1 MDGPTPERARSDVSD
16 RSTQTEHPGVTD
28 DDMTVRIVGPGR
40 AGQSFARGFAVSGVR
55 AELLARSADV
65 TRAAFD
71 VDAVLI
77 CAPDMAIAEVAAA
90 IEPGDAAVLH
100 CSGVTTLEPLAA
112 HPRHGSLHPLMALPD
127 ASTGSTRLV
136 GGGWFAVAGDPIAG
150 RLVDALGGRSFAVS
164 DANRAR
170 YHATAAVAANHLV
183 ALLGQVERL
192 AASIEVPVEAFLD
205 LAAGSFDDVQRVGAA
220 VALTGPAA
228 RGDQSTLDAHR
239 SSLPSDEV
247 ELYEVLAAAAARLAR
262 PAELLDEG

>member
-1 MDGPTPERARSDVSD
+1 
-16 RSTQTEHPGVTD
+16 
-28 DDMTVRIVGPGR
+28 MTVRIVGPGR
-40 AGQSFARGFAVSGVR
+40 AGQSFARAFAVSGVR
-55 AELLARSADV
+55 AEMLARSADV
-65 TRAAFD
+65 VGAARD

-77 CAPDMAIAEVAAA
+77 CTPDAAIAEVAAS

-100 CSGVTTLEPLAA
+100 CSGATTLESLAT

-150 RLVDALGGRSFAVS
+150 RLVAALGGRSFAVA

-192 AASIEVPVEAFLD
+192 AASIDVSVEAFFD
-205 LAAGSFDDVQRVGAA
+205 LAAGSFDDVRRVGATT
-220 VALTGPAA
+220 ALTGPAA
-228 RGDQSTLDAHR
+228 RGDQATLEAHR
-239 SSLPSDEV
+239 ASLPIDEV

-262 PAELLDEG
+262 SAEPSDDG